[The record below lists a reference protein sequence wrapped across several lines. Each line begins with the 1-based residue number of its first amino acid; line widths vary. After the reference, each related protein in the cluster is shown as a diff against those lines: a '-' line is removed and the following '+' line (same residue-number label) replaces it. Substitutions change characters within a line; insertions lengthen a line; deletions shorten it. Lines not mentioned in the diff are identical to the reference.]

1 MRSLLIMSMLAAA
14 SLAHGQVYQCPGP
27 DGRRVFQQS
36 PCDGGKK
43 LEVKPASGPSA
54 GAPTASPAAPAAV
67 GMSADERVLATM
79 QRDRLARE
87 RQYRIRDLQAAIA
100 QIEQG
105 ISQRNAQMTA
115 ELDQLSRRKAMANNN
130 LAGATLEHS
139 ISAEMQAVTQKYKTM
154 NDADFERLRVMR
166 SELEAL
172 QRGG

>member
-54 GAPTASPAAPAAV
+54 GAPASPAAPAAH
-67 GMSADERVLATM
+67 GLSADERVLATM

-105 ISQRNAQMTA
+105 IAQRSAQMTA
-115 ELDQLSRRKAMANNN
+115 ELDQLSRRKATANNN

-166 SELEAL
+166 NELEAL